1 MIYIF
6 RGEESSLSQTDSF
19 QQALSALLE
28 GQLPSQE
35 QLVCLLSA
43 SGDDFA
49 ALLAAADRVRR
60 EQVGDAIWLRGLIEF
75 SSHCRC
81 NCHYCG
87 LRRDNQKASRY
98 RLSEEQIL
106 AATGQVA
113 AAGLG
118 TVVLQSGED
127 TWWTVERLQ
136 RVIRAIKEQHPHLA
150 ITLSIGER
158 TYDEYVA
165 LRQAGADRFLLRFET
180 SNQELYAQLHPGTSL
195 AQRLECLHDLQQ
207 LGYEVGS
214 GCLVG
219 LPGQTLADLAN
230 DLLLIKKLD
239 LPMVGIG
246 PFIPHPDTPL
256 ASAPAGSVDLTLKM
270 LALARLLLPT
280 SNIPVTTA
288 LATLDGGRRQRGWQ
302 AGANVVMPNATPNV
316 YWQQYQLYPGKAQLG
331 DSLRHSLANLKQQIE
346 AAGRYVG
353 QGPGSAL
360 GRKENAHAEHTA

>member
-1 MIYIF
+1 METLF
-6 RGEESSLSQTDSF
+6 
-19 QQALSALLE
+19 
-28 GQLPSQE
+28 
-35 QLVCLLSA
+35 
-43 SGDDFA
+43 
-49 ALLAAADRVRR
+49 AAADRVRQ

-75 SSHCRC
+75 SSYCRH

-87 LRRDNQKASRY
+87 LRRDNRQASRY
-98 RLSEEQIL
+98 RLTAEQIL
-106 AATGQVA
+106 AAVEQVA

-127 TWWTVERLQ
+127 TWWTIDRLQ
-136 RVIRAIKEQHPHLA
+136 ELIRAIKEQHPQLA

-158 TYDEYVA
+158 SYAEYAA

-180 SNQELYAQLHPGTSL
+180 SNPKLSAQLHPGNSL
-195 AQRLECLHDLQQ
+195 SQRLECLQHLQQ

-230 DLLLIKKLD
+230 DLLLIKNLN

-246 PFIPHPDTPL
+246 PFIPHPQTPL
-256 ASAPAGSVDLTLKM
+256 GRAAAGSVDLTLKM
-270 LALARLLLPT
+270 LALTRLLLPT

-288 LATLDGGRRQRGWQ
+288 LATLDKDGRQRGWQ
-302 AGANVVMPNATPNV
+302 AGANVVMPNATPEV
-316 YWQQYQLYPGKAQLG
+316 YWQQYQLYPGKAQPG
-331 DSLRHSLANLKQQIE
+331 DSLRHSLNNLRQQIQ

-360 GRKENAHAEHTA
+360 GRKEANHAENTPQ

>member
-1 MIYIF
+1 MP
-6 RGEESSLSQTDSF
+6 QTDRF
-19 QQALSALLE
+19 QQALSSLLD
-28 GQLPSQE
+28 GQPPNHE
-35 QLVCLLSA
+35 QLVFLLNA

-49 ALLAAADRVRR
+49 ALMAAADRMRK

-75 SSHCRC
+75 SSYCRH

-87 LRRDNQKASRY
+87 LRRGNQKASRY

-106 AATGQVA
+106 AATEQVV

-127 TWWTVERLQ
+127 AWWTAERLQ

-158 TYDEYVA
+158 SYDEYAA
-165 LRQAGADRFLLRFET
+165 LRQAGADRSLLRFET
-180 SNQELYAQLHPGTSL
+180 SNHELYAQLHPGTTL
-195 AQRLECLHDLQQ
+195 AQRLECLQHLQQ

-219 LPGQTLADLAN
+219 LTGQTLADLAN
-230 DLLLIKKLD
+230 DLLLIKRLA

-256 ASAPAGSVDLTLKM
+256 ASASAGSVDLTLKM
-270 LALARLLLPT
+270 LALTRLLLPT

-288 LATLDGGRRQRGWQ
+288 LATLDAGGRQRGWQ

-316 YWQQYQLYPGKAQLG
+316 YWQQYELYPDKAQLG
-331 DSLRHSLANLKQQIE
+331 DSLRHSLASLKQQIE

-360 GRKENAHAEHTA
+360 GRKESNHAEHTA